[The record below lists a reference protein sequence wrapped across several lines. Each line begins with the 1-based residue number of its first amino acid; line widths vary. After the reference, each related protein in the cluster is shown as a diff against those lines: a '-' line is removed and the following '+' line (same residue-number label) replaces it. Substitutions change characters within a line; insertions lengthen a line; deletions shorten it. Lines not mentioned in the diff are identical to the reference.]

1 MTEINLS
8 LGRLF
13 KIWWAI
19 QWRGALVSFV
29 FCAVCYSLWQA
40 FPWPMLLATWAP
52 NVSTNA
58 IAVLAAAL
66 IGIPFG
72 LLTVR
77 WFLYASFSD
86 LQILVE
92 SEEESRDPPPFRIE
106 PRIGNLARAS
116 FQTKSIALD
125 RAVNTAKQAQAQ
137 TYPASP
143 KVQKPKTQVD
153 HRSGYARS
161 H

>member
-1 MTEINLS
+1 MTGINLS

-19 QWRGALVSFV
+19 QWRGALVSLV
-29 FCAVCYSLWQA
+29 FCAVCYSMWQA
-40 FPWPMLLATWAP
+40 FPWPVLLATWAP
-52 NVSTNA
+52 NVSINA

-86 LQILVE
+86 LQILME
-92 SEEESRDPPPFRIE
+92 SQESRDPPRFRIE
-106 PRIGNLARAS
+106 PRIGNVEHAS
-116 FQTKSIALD
+116 FQTKPIALN
-125 RAVNTAKQAQAQ
+125 RAVNAANQAQ
-137 TYPASP
+137 TQTCPASP
-143 KVQKPKTQVD
+143 KVQKPKAQVD

-161 H
+161 

>member
-1 MTEINLS
+1 MTGINLS

-19 QWRGALVSFV
+19 QWRGALVSLV

-40 FPWPMLLATWAP
+40 LPWPVLLATWAP
-52 NVSTNA
+52 NVSIYA

-86 LQILVE
+86 LQILME
-92 SEEESRDPPPFRIE
+92 SQESRDPPRFRIE
-106 PRIGNLARAS
+106 PRIGNLARAG
-116 FQTKSIALD
+116 FQTKSIALE
-125 RAVNTAKQAQAQ
+125 RAVDEPSKCRPQ
-137 TYPASP
+137 TYPPSS
-143 KVQKPKTQVD
+143 KEQKTKFQDD